1 VKLDDLGPNPGSV
14 KRRKRIGRGI
24 GSGHGVRAT
33 RGNKGDK
40 ARGQSKLGFEGGQTP
55 LHRRLPKQRG
65 IGTGLSSRGFNTGR
79 FGTDYT
85 IVNLSEL
92 ELFESGT
99 VITPELLFAQGI
111 VKELKK
117 GGIKILGD
125 GEFTKSV
132 TVHAHKFSGSAES
145 KINNLGGSVVVLRPA
160 YQVLKDEKTAQA
172 NASA

>member
-1 VKLDDLGPNPGSV
+1 MKLDDLGPNPGSV
-14 KRRKRIGRGI
+14 KRRKRVGRGI

-65 IGTGLSSRGFNTGR
+65 IGSGLSSRGFNTGR

-92 ELFESGT
+92 EMFEGGT
-99 VITPELLFAQGI
+99 TITPELLFSQGI
-111 VKELKK
+111 VQELKK
-117 GGIKILGD
+117 GGLKILAD
-125 GEFTKSV
+125 GEFTKSL
-132 TVHAHKFSGSAES
+132 TVHAHKFSGSALE
-145 KINNLGGSVVVLRPA
+145 KINALGGTTVVLRPA
-160 YQVLKDEKTAQA
+160 YQVLKDEKAARA